1 MRFAI
6 AVAAALLECGCGPAT
21 GVPPPRALVSAPPV
35 PRLRAFE
42 GGTLGEFRLMRFGLT
57 LPLPDGHGWRIDDR
71 RTPWLTATHAA
82 TGSTLLV
89 RRWYEEDRVNR
100 ARCEARARGMRP
112 LPERE
117 GSDLL
122 EERAV
127 NVPPDLDT
135 ALEVR
140 IVAPEEGGSVRGFAM
155 AFGGFAHACFAYV
168 FTTTAEGPGA
178 ETALGDRLAA
188 MTQSSLAAITMD
200 DPRHPFERGPIPV
213 LPDEGPAPPP

>member
-6 AVAAALLECGCGPAT
+6 VVAAALLGCGCGPAA
-21 GVPPPRALVSAPPV
+21 GVPPPRAPVSAPPAT
-35 PRLRAFE
+35 RLRAFE
-42 GGTLGEFRLMRFGLT
+42 GSTLGEFRSMRFGLR

-71 RTPWLTATHAA
+71 KTPWLTATHAA
-82 TGSTLLV
+82 TGSTILV

-100 ARCEARARGMRP
+100 VRCEARARGMRA

-127 NVPPDLDT
+127 NVPPDFDT

-140 IVAPEEGGSVRGFAM
+140 IVAPQEGDSVRGFAM
-155 AFGGFAHACFAYV
+155 AFGGWVHTCFAYV

-178 ETALGDRLAA
+178 EAALGDRLAA
-188 MTQSSLAAITMD
+188 MTQSSLAGITMD
-200 DPRHPFERGPIPV
+200 DPRHPFERGQVPV
-213 LPDEGPAPPP
+213 LPDESPTRP